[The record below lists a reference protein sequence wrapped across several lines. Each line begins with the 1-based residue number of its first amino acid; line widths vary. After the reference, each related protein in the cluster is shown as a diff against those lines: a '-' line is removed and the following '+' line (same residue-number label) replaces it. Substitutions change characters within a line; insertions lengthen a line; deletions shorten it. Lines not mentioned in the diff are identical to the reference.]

1 MPAKS
6 LPTPINDVSPSR
18 FPIGNLFQA
27 IPGAST
33 VLDRLPTLCIAS
45 TSGRCLLKFSLMA
58 VSRRIVLA
66 SRPAGFPKDSDFRLE
81 EAPVPSAGG
90 GECVIQVSYLSV
102 DPYMRGRISG
112 RKSYAAS
119 VPVGG
124 VMVGGAVGKVIESKS
139 DRFAVGDYAVG
150 NLGWQEYAALPA
162 SELRKVNLSL
172 APLSAWVG
180 VVGMPGLTAYFGLL
194 HVAGVEA
201 GETVCVS
208 AAAGAVGSVVG
219 QIAKIK
225 GCRAVGIA
233 GSEEKCRWL
242 RETAGFDAVVDYKN
256 EDVFSALKTACP
268 DGIDVY
274 FDNVGGPVTDA
285 VFPHLNVRSRIAVCG
300 QISQYNAVD
309 APQGPRI
316 LWHFIVKR
324 IRAEGFLVF
333 DFADRHDAALREL
346 AGWASSGKIK
356 YRETIAEGIENAP
369 GAFIS
374 MLRGG
379 NIGKQ
384 IVKLS
389 DA

>member
-1 MPAKS
+1 MPV
-6 LPTPINDVSPSR
+6 N
-18 FPIGNLFQA
+18 
-27 IPGAST
+27 
-33 VLDRLPTLCIAS
+33 
-45 TSGRCLLKFSLMA
+45 
-58 VSRRIVLA
+58 RRIVLA
-66 SRPAGFPKDSDFRLE
+66 ARPEGFPKASDFRLE
-81 EAPVPSAGG
+81 ETPAPSAAD
-90 GECVIQVSYLSV
+90 GECVVQAGYLSV

-112 RKSYAAS
+112 RKSYAAP
-119 VPVGG
+119 VPIGG
-124 VMVGGAVGKVIESKS
+124 VIVGRAAGKVVESRS
-139 DRFAVGDYAVG
+139 DRFAAGDYVVGDV
-150 NLGWQEYAALPA
+150 GWQEYAALPA
-162 SELRKVNLSL
+162 STLRKVDPSA

-180 VVGMPGLTAYFGLL
+180 VLGMPGLTAYSGLL
-194 HVAGVEA
+194 HVAGVKA

-208 AAAGAVGSVVG
+208 AAAGAVGSAVG

-233 GSEEKCRWL
+233 GSAEKCRWL
-242 RETAGFDAVVDYKN
+242 RETAGFDAAIDYKT
-256 EDVFSALKTACP
+256 EDVFRALQTACP

-274 FDNVGGPVTDA
+274 FENVGGPVTDA

-309 APQGPRI
+309 APQGPRL

-333 DFADRHDAALREL
+333 EFADRHDEALRDL
-346 AGWASSGKIK
+346 AAWVSSGKIA

-369 GAFIS
+369 EAFIS

-384 IVKLS
+384 LVKLS

>member
-1 MPAKS
+1 
-6 LPTPINDVSPSR
+6 
-18 FPIGNLFQA
+18 
-27 IPGAST
+27 
-33 VLDRLPTLCIAS
+33 
-45 TSGRCLLKFSLMA
+45 MA
-58 VSRRIVLA
+58 TNRRIVLA
-66 SRPAGFPKDSDFRLE
+66 ARPVGFPKDSDFRLE
-81 EAPVPSAGG
+81 ETPAPAAAA
-90 GECVIQVSYLSV
+90 GECVVRVSYLSV

-112 RKSYAAS
+112 RKSYAAA
-119 VPVGG
+119 VPLGG
-124 VMVGGAVGKVIESKS
+124 VMVGGAVGKVVESKS
-139 DRFAVGDYAVG
+139 DRFAVGDYVVG
-150 NLGWQEYAALPA
+150 NLGWQEYAACPA
-162 SELRKVNLSL
+162 AELRKVDPAA
-172 APLSAWVG
+172 APLSAWAG

-194 HVAGVEA
+194 HVAGVKE

-233 GSEEKCRWL
+233 GSAEKCRWL
-242 RETAGFDAVVDYKN
+242 RETAGFDAAIDYKA

-274 FDNVGGPVTDA
+274 FENVGGPVTDA

-346 AGWASSGKIK
+346 AGWVSSGKIK

-369 GAFIS
+369 GAFMS

-384 IVKLS
+384 LVKLS

>member
-1 MPAKS
+1 MPV
-6 LPTPINDVSPSR
+6 N
-18 FPIGNLFQA
+18 
-27 IPGAST
+27 
-33 VLDRLPTLCIAS
+33 
-45 TSGRCLLKFSLMA
+45 
-58 VSRRIVLA
+58 RRIVLA
-66 SRPAGFPKDSDFRLE
+66 ARPEGFPKASDFRLE
-81 EAPVPSAGG
+81 ETPAPSAAD
-90 GECVIQVSYLSV
+90 GECVVQAGYLSV

-112 RKSYAAS
+112 RKSYAAP
-119 VPVGG
+119 VPIGG
-124 VMVGGAVGKVIESKS
+124 VIVGRAAGKVVESRS
-139 DRFAVGDYAVG
+139 DRFAAGDYVVGDI
-150 NLGWQEYAALPA
+150 GWQEYAALPA
-162 SELRKVNLSL
+162 SSLRKVDPSA

-180 VVGMPGLTAYFGLL
+180 VLGMPGLTAYSGLL
-194 HVAGVEA
+194 HVAGVKA

-208 AAAGAVGSVVG
+208 AAAGAVGSAVG

-233 GSEEKCRWL
+233 GSAEKCRWL
-242 RETAGFDAVVDYKN
+242 RETAGFDAAIDYKT
-256 EDVFSALKTACP
+256 EDVFRALQTACP

-274 FDNVGGPVTDA
+274 FENIGGPVTDA

-309 APQGPRI
+309 APQGPRL

-333 DFADRHDAALREL
+333 EFADRHDEALRDL
-346 AGWASSGKIK
+346 AAWVSSGKIA

-369 GAFIS
+369 EAFIS

-384 IVKLS
+384 LVKLS

>member
-1 MPAKS
+1 MPV
-6 LPTPINDVSPSR
+6 N
-18 FPIGNLFQA
+18 
-27 IPGAST
+27 
-33 VLDRLPTLCIAS
+33 
-45 TSGRCLLKFSLMA
+45 
-58 VSRRIVLA
+58 RRIVLA
-66 SRPAGFPKDSDFRLE
+66 ARPEGFPKDSDFRLE
-81 EAPVPSAGG
+81 ETPAPSAAD
-90 GECVIQVSYLSV
+90 GECVVQAGYLSV

-112 RKSYAAS
+112 RKSYAAP
-119 VPVGG
+119 VPIGG
-124 VMVGGAVGKVIESKS
+124 VIVGRAAGKVVESRS
-139 DRFAVGDYAVG
+139 DCFAAGDYVVGDV
-150 NLGWQEYAALPA
+150 GWQEYAALPA
-162 SELRKVNLSL
+162 STLRKVDPSA

-180 VVGMPGLTAYFGLL
+180 VLGMPGLTAYSGLL
-194 HVAGVEA
+194 HVAGVKA

-208 AAAGAVGSVVG
+208 AAAGAVGSAVG

-233 GSEEKCRWL
+233 GSAEKCRWL
-242 RETAGFDAVVDYKN
+242 RETAGFDAAIDYKT
-256 EDVFSALKTACP
+256 EDVFRALQTACP

-274 FDNVGGPVTDA
+274 FENVGGPVTDA

-309 APQGPRI
+309 APQGPRL

-333 DFADRHDAALREL
+333 EFADRHDEALRDL
-346 AGWASSGKIK
+346 AAWVSSGKIA

-369 GAFIS
+369 EAFIS

-384 IVKLS
+384 LVKLS